1 MIAKDDTQALKLV
14 SEFEATIYTPAVVR
28 VQSQKVLKVLTVTLG
43 SLVCFLSR
51 LHKNLRSL
59 FFKPLQALVR
69 CAEDVIHTLAEILPF
84 EGQIRDHWVLDL
96 ERLKEKVYSAVQ
108 FILQTLRSV
117 SKYHR
122 NYKKVG
128 HAWTPLL

>member
-1 MIAKDDTQALKLV
+1 MSV
-14 SEFEATIYTPAVVR
+14 SR
-28 VQSQKVLKVLTVTLG
+28 VMKGPKSFNGYVGKPCVFSADCTRIFT
-43 SLVCFLSR
+43 R
-51 LHKNLRSL
+51 

-84 EGQIRDHWVLDL
+84 EGQIRDDWVLDL

-122 NYKKVG
+122 NYKKVR
-128 HAWTPLL
+128 HA

>member
-1 MIAKDDTQALKLV
+1 MKGPKSFNGYV
-14 SEFEATIYTPAVVR
+14 GKPR
-28 VQSQKVLKVLTVTLG
+28 VFSADCTRIFT
-43 SLVCFLSR
+43 R
-51 LHKNLRSL
+51 

-122 NYKKVG
+122 NYKKVR
-128 HAWTPLL
+128 HA